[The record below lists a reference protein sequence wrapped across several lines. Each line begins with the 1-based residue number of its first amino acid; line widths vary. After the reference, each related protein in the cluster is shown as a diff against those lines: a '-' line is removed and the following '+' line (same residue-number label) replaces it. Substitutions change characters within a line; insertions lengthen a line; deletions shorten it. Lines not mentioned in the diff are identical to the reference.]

1 MDDFKFTLF
10 LLQLLHFP
18 PTAWRLSSLR
28 PVRTRVA
35 PNLAN
40 NSAVAAPMPE
50 LAPVINYP

>member
-10 LLQLLHFP
+10 PLQLLHFS